1 MCLFLSKTPSS
12 FYRRSKDDAVF
23 AENVRYLRPMV
34 EGCGGVEGGRKAKSG
49 ETALTIP
56 AEEEADAG
64 GEESG
69 TKAAVEPGEEVGWD
83 AGNMLQPDTEG
94 NHEGDNEI
102 ALEAEGPEDAGFLFR
117 HGHDAGGVFADDTGE
132 HPVESGKDQEGQRYH
147 PQEVLRPVHQ
157 KIMTHSGDGYLRP
170 YGRPEEAIHSK
181 EMFRL
186 DLHFAKLIIIS
197 TSFDLG

>member
-1 MCLFLSKTPSS
+1 MDTNDP
-12 FYRRSKDDAVF
+12 RSKDVPLF
-23 AENVRYLRPMV
+23 AENARYLRQTV
-34 EGCGGVEGGRKAKSG
+34 EGYGGVGGGRKAKSG

-64 GEESG
+64 GKEAGAE
-69 TKAAVEPGEEVGWD
+69 AAVEPGEEVGWD

-102 ALEAEGPEDAGFLFR
+102 AFEAEGPEDAGFLFR
-117 HGHDAGGVFADDTGE
+117 HGHDAGGVFADDTCE
-132 HPVESGKDQEGQRYH
+132 HPVESGKNQDGHRYH

-157 KIMTHSGDGYLRP
+157 EIMTHPGDGYLRP
-170 YGRPEEAIHSK
+170 NGRPEEAIHSK

-197 TSFDLG
+197 TSFDLR